1 MRRFLL
7 FTREGQTCSAG
18 SGPRSKFCPLP
29 SQFSCQVLISRR
41 SVQGC
46 RSLVRVWKRDWAAMA
61 EPVASRLE
69 GGEVKEVMEEVKPLV
84 GEANYGRHEEGGR

>member
-1 MRRFLL
+1 M
-7 FTREGQTCSAG
+7 
-18 SGPRSKFCPLP
+18 
-29 SQFSCQVLISRR
+29 
-41 SVQGC
+41 
-46 RSLVRVWKRDWAAMA
+46 WKRDWAAMA